1 MEVRWEPSILK
12 ALLEPFGQEPN
23 SPVAYGGPLWVREEA
38 ERLYNAEQ
46 DRRISELLSVRRPEV
61 SVEDA
66 YQVQW
71 YGAALRIREGARVI
85 GHKVGLTSEAMQQQF
100 GIQEPDS
107 GLLLDQMVVGAGEV
121 LRVDDLLAPR
131 IEAEIA
137 FRLGTDVKGGEM
149 CKKALQEAV
158 AETFLALE
166 VIDSRYGLE
175 GLTLPDS
182 VADNAACARI
192 VLGQPVQGVPQNLTD
207 ELLTLSVDGTM
218 AASGYGRA
226 VLGNPVRSLLWL
238 ARRLDASGVGLRAGD
253 IVLAGAVHA
262 ILPLGAGQTVV
273 VSSPRLPEAVLHA
286 V

>member
-1 MEVRWEPSILK
+1 MEVRWEPDILK
-12 ALLEPFGQEPN
+12 ALLDPSGQEPN
-23 SPVAYGGPLWVREEA
+23 SPVPYGPLWVREEA
-38 ERLYNAEQ
+38 ERLYSAER
-46 DRRISELLSVRRPEV
+46 DRRVCELLSVRRPAV

-71 YGAALRIREGARVI
+71 CGAALRIREGARVI

-107 GLLLDQMVVGAGEV
+107 GLLLDRMVVGAGEG
-121 LRVDDLLAPR
+121 LPVDDLLAPR
-131 IEAEIA
+131 VEAEIA
-137 FRLGTDVKGGEM
+137 FRLGTDVQSVEMGEE
-149 CKKALQEAV
+149 ALREAV
-158 AETFLALE
+158 ANTFLALE
-166 VIDSRYGLE
+166 VIDSRYGLA

-192 VLGQPVQGVPQNLTD
+192 VLGQPVQGVPQNLDD

-226 VLGNPVRSLLWL
+226 VLGNPVHSLLWL
-238 ARRLDASGVGLRAGD
+238 ARRLNASGVGLRAGD

-262 ILPLGAGQTVV
+262 SLALGAGQTVA
-273 VSSPRLPEAVLHA
+273 VSSPHLPEAVLHA

>member
-1 MEVRWEPSILK
+1 MEVRWEPDILK
-12 ALLEPFGQEPN
+12 GLLEPFGQEPN
-23 SPVAYGGPLWVREEA
+23 FPVPCGPLWVREEA
-38 ERLYNAEQ
+38 ERLYHAEQ
-46 DRRISELLSVRRPEV
+46 DRRISELLSVRRPAV

-71 YGAALRIREGARVI
+71 CGVALRVREGARVI
-85 GHKVGLTSEAMQQQF
+85 GHKVGLTSKAMQQQF
-100 GIQEPDS
+100 GIDEPDS
-107 GLLLDQMVVGAGEV
+107 GLLLDRMIVDLGDV
-121 LRVDDLLAPR
+121 LAVDGLLAPR
-131 IEAEIA
+131 VEAEIA
-137 FRLGTDVKGGEM
+137 FRLGTDVQSREM
-149 CKKALQEAV
+149 SEEALREAV

-166 VIDSRYGLE
+166 VIDSRYGLN
-175 GLTLPDS
+175 GLTLADS

-218 AASGYGRA
+218 AVSGYGRA

-262 ILPLGAGQTVV
+262 SLALGAGQTVA